1 MGMICPECGQR
12 KAVVGHI
19 TINGLPP
26 KSAGDVIAS
35 RLACGH
41 VVGGEDYEALVEQ
54 VRKIDVK
61 KVDKIAL
68 ANKEARNAKTAA
80 YKAHVE
86 EVRDN
91 GTE

>member
-1 MGMICPECGQR
+1 MGMICPECGER
-12 KAVVGHI
+12 VAVVGHI

-26 KSAGDVIAS
+26 KSAEDVIAS

-54 VRKIDVK
+54 VRKIDLK
-61 KVDKIAL
+61 KIEKIAF
-68 ANKEARNAKTAA
+68 ATKEARNAKTAA

-86 EVRDN
+86 EVTDN